1 MPELEATLRDALGE
15 GDPAGEALVVEVTE
29 VVGATE
35 AEREGVTVALWDGD
49 PEEEGQKVPVG
60 EPVGVLHEVGDPEKV
75 PLPV

>member
-15 GDPAGEALVVEVTE
+15 GDPAGGALVVAVTE
-29 VVGATE
+29 REGATV

-49 PEEEGQKVPVG
+49 SEEEGQTVAVG
-60 EPVGVLHEVGDPEKV
+60 EPEAVPHEVGDPENV